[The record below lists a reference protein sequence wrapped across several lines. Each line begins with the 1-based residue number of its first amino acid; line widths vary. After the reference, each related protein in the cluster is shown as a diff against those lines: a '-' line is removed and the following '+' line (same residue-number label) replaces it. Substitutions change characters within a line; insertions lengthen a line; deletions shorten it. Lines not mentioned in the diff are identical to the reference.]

1 MNHGQN
7 DAPAR
12 IDRRALQAYFVRRGY
27 TQDDVRKLIG
37 MGSNATMTRRMAT
50 GDFKLSECRRL
61 IDVLGIENPADIF
74 FPQN

>member
-27 TQDDVRKLIG
+27 TQDDVRKFIG
-37 MGSNATMTRRMAT
+37 MGSNATMTRR
-50 GDFKLSECRRL
+50 
-61 IDVLGIENPADIF
+61 
-74 FPQN
+74 